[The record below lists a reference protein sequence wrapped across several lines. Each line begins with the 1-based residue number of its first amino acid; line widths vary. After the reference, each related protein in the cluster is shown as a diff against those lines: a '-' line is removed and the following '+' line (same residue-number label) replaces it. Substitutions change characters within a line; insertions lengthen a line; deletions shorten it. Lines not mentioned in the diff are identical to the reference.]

1 MESRNTLSKNGL
13 MTGLCFLLGDVLI
26 ALVCLGFVNYLGMP
40 SFVATFLRHCWAF
53 FLLGGFALIL
63 VGVLAFKQ
71 YELIRCSLFEGV
83 LLMLLGIW
91 FGFSRVYLIYQTPNT
106 GTALLFGLASGL
118 LIAFMVLIH
127 IDMLWRAPIKRLLTT
142 DKHTKKKVP
151 PSKRPASVQKRQPKP
166 LHPRQ
171 KTPSPVPSTPKSGPK
186 PTASP
191 QKSRTAK
198 AAATPKMDATQS
210 PRTASEAMRQAN
222 RSSRPTQTR
231 RPIPRGPEVIP
242 PSKKQRPEN

>member
-40 SFVATFLRHCWAF
+40 SFVATLLRHCWAF

-83 LLMLLGIW
+83 LLMLLGVW
-91 FGFSRVYLIYQTPNT
+91 FGFSRVYLIYQTPNA
-106 GTALLFGLASGL
+106 GVSLLFGLASGL

-142 DKHTKKKVP
+142 DKHTKRKAS
-151 PSKRPASVQKRQPKP
+151 PSKGPEAVPKRQPKP
-166 LHPRQ
+166 QQTRQ
-171 KTPSPVPSTPKSGPK
+171 KKPSPVQSTRKSAPKS
-186 PTASP
+186 TASS
-191 QKSRTAK
+191 QRAQTAK
-198 AAATPKMDATQS
+198 AAGTQKMDTTPS

-222 RSSRPTQTR
+222 RSSRPTQAR

-242 PSKKQRPEN
+242 PSKKQRSEN